1 MLIKA
6 CTTFRAADASKYAW
20 GRLGHFQNVDAVT
33 KLIVDAHKLPQDQRP
48 NAKKQ
53 ATQLRQCLM
62 QAREYYDAASTVGP
76 ATRPVLLYYAIMSM
90 ALCEVLFKQSA
101 DSRLEKLREMHGC
114 HGLALSLASAV
125 KPADTL
131 EESAQAL
138 RAKPQTAPDGSA
150 RGTFEVW
157 RKSSREW
164 PIVGLFHQ
172 TMDNFLQTS
181 MPHTLMLGSD
191 VEPDRYPA
199 AGRSLLDVLK
209 GLPQMAEFLEIYGVT
224 PDLVRATCNLRRANQ
239 HDDAI
244 FHMIVHPTAPHLV
257 KGFEELVSFAPRGAH
272 RLLINDYP
280 TGLGLT
286 FPIGADTPGQF
297 PWAICTNLEN
307 TWFATRTESLNE
319 FGLLYVA
326 LHIAGNF
333 ARYYPDKWLAHIEA
347 SSPLALTIDRLTD
360 IAFERTPLLLL
371 GELSQRCFVPA
382 S

>member
-1 MLIKA
+1 MLINGCA
-6 CTTFRAADASKYAW
+6 TFRAADASKYAW
-20 GRLGHFQNVDAVT
+20 GRLGHFLNVDAVT

-48 NAKKQ
+48 NAKRQ

-114 HGLALSLASAV
+114 HGLALSLANAA
-125 KPADTL
+125 KPTDTL

-138 RAKPQTAPDGSA
+138 TAKPQTAPDGSA

-164 PIVGLFHQ
+164 PIVGRFYQ
-172 TMDNFLQTS
+172 TMDNHVQTS
-181 MPHTLMLGSD
+181 MPLALMLGAD

-199 AGRSLLDVLK
+199 TGRSLLDVLK
-209 GLPQMAEFLEIYGVT
+209 GLPQMAEFLEIYGIT
-224 PDLVRATCNLRRANQ
+224 PDLVRGTCTARRASP
-239 HDDAI
+239 DAEPI
-244 FHMIVHPTAPHLV
+244 FSLVIHPTLSHLV
-257 KGFEELVSFAPRGAH
+257 DKFKDLVSFAPRGAH
-272 RLLINDYP
+272 RLIIQDYP
-280 TGLGLT
+280 TGLALS
-286 FPIGADTPGQF
+286 FPSGPDTPGQI
-297 PWAICTNLEN
+297 PWAICPDLEN
-307 TWFATRTESLNE
+307 TWFATRKESLNE

-347 SSPLALTIDRLTD
+347 SSPLALAIDRLTD
-360 IAFERTPLLLL
+360 IAFERTPLLLVS
-371 GELSQRCFVPA
+371 ELSQRCFVPA